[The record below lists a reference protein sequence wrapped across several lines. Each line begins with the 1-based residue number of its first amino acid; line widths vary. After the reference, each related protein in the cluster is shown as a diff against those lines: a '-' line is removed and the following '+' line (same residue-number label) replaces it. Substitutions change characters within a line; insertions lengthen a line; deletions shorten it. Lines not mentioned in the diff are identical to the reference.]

1 MSLQVKPDAA
11 VQEVLANVACTPLLA
26 DHALDLA
33 YGMERLERDSW
44 SGLHL
49 PDNCQSTSLQVDG
62 AVTAARSEF
71 ERGTWRAR
79 AKRERRDI
87 LLAWAQLID
96 ADAQRLAY
104 LNCLETGRSLRSLL
118 EDSVPKAVQVLRWFA
133 ELIDKLDDRAV
144 HSGEFGA
151 DFALLRREP
160 IGVVA
165 AILPWNDPLVTLAW
179 KAAPALAMGNSVI
192 VKPSEYATLVVRDA
206 IGLARQAGVPSG
218 CIQML
223 TGDGQAGKLLVRHP
237 GVDKVAFTGSTRTA
251 ANIGRDAHM
260 VGLKRLSFEC
270 GGKGSFIF
278 GEGGRDPEEFAKVV
292 AQNMFYNQGQICSAP
307 SVVHVPENRAD
318 ALIAE
323 VCKAAAPFS
332 PAHPLD
338 ETRVGLMVSRGKVA
352 AVRQRL
358 RAVDP
363 IYFASVPSASQYSD
377 ELLEWSIQPTVLRD
391 MSADHPFWDEE
402 LFAPVLLVRTYRTVD
417 EAVRFANASR
427 YGLAAGVWSQDI
439 DECITL
445 ANQLQ
450 AGNVHINSWG
460 DDPNQ
465 VPFGGIKASGYGR
478 EKSVDTLEGYS
489 QLKSI
494 FFKPAERN

>member
-1 MSLQVKPDAA
+1 MSTQVKLDAA
-11 VQEVLANVACTPLLA
+11 VQAVLANAVCQPLLV
-26 DHALDLA
+26 DQTLA
-33 YGMERLERDSW
+33 AASSMEQLERDSW

-49 PDNCQSTSLQVDG
+49 PDNCQAASPQVDG
-62 AVTAARSEF
+62 AVAAARSEY
-71 ERGTWRAR
+71 ERGAWRAR
-79 AKRERRDI
+79 AKRERRGV
-87 LLAWAQLID
+87 LLEWAHRIE
-96 ADAQRLAY
+96 ADALRLAY

-165 AILPWNDPLVTLAW
+165 AILPWNDPLVTLVW
-179 KAAPALAMGNSVI
+179 KVAPALAMGNSII
-192 VKPSEYATLVVRDA
+192 VKPSEYATLVVREA
-206 IGLARQAGVPSG
+206 IGLAHQAGVPSG
-218 CIQML
+218 CLQML
-223 TGDGQAGKLLVRHP
+223 TGDGQAGRLLVCHS

-251 ANIGRDAHM
+251 VDIGRDAHLT
-260 VGLKRLSFEC
+260 GLKRLSFEC

-278 GEGGRDPEEFAKVV
+278 GEGGRAPKEFARVV

-307 SVVHVPENRAD
+307 SVVHIPENRAD
-318 ALIAE
+318 ALIADI
-323 VCKAAAPFS
+323 CKAALPFF
-332 PAHPLD
+332 PAHPLA
-338 ETRVGLMVSRGKVA
+338 EARVGLMVSRAKVA

-358 RAVDP
+358 GAVELA
-363 IYFASVPSASQYSD
+363 YFASVQGAGPSGEDLQ
-377 ELLEWSIQPTVLRD
+377 EWSLKPTVLRD
-391 MSADHPFWDEE
+391 LPADHPFWDEE
-402 LFAPVLLVRTYRTVD
+402 LFAPVLLVRTYRTVSD
-417 EAVRFANASR
+417 AVRFANASR

-445 ANQLQ
+445 ADQLQ

-465 VPFGGIKASGYGR
+465 VPFGGIKASGHGR
-478 EKSVDTLEGYS
+478 EKSIDSLEGYS

-494 FFKPAERN
+494 FFKPAGRN